1 MPIEVL
7 KIVCIHIVCFIYHNV
22 TKAIFKF
29 KLIFV
34 FMNVA
39 NMLLRYFVRLHRHR
53 ACANI

>member
-7 KIVCIHIVCFIYHNV
+7 KIVCIHIACIIYHNV
-22 TKAIFKF
+22 TKVIFKF

-34 FMNVA
+34 FMKVA
-39 NMLLRYFVRLHRHR
+39 NLLLLYFVRLHRHR